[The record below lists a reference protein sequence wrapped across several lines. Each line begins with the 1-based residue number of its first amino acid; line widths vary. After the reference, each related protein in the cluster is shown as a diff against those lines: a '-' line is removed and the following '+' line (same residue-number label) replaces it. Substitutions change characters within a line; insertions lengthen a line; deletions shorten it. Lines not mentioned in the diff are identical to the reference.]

1 MCVGMVVRTHTKMTT
16 SHSYQFANGV
26 IGGSC
31 DGSSSVG
38 SSGTMRT
45 LMVKG
50 ESRVSGIIMLSFFTQ
65 LFVLC
70 AAWLGEVGGGDAL
83 IEDARPQNLF
93 CFREYL

>member
-1 MCVGMVVRTHTKMTT
+1 MVRTHTKTT
-16 SHSYQFANGV
+16 THSYQFANGV

-65 LFVLC
+65 LLC
-70 AAWLGEVGGGDAL
+70 AVGLGEVGGRDAL
-83 IEDARPQNLF
+83 IEDARAQNLF
-93 CFREYL
+93 CFRGYL